1 MITLSTLIGACLI
14 TGLLTR
20 FAGWAGL
27 VGSILG
33 HWLTYTWVL
42 PWINS

>member
-1 MITLSTLIGACLI
+1 MITLSMLIGACLI

-27 VGSILG
+27 VGSVLG
-33 HWLTYTWVL
+33 HLVTYTWVL
-42 PWINS
+42 PRLNS

>member
-1 MITLSTLIGACLI
+1 MIPLSTLIGACLI

-33 HWLTYTWVL
+33 HLVTYTWVL